1 LKGRWVEMNGH
12 VLEYPNYV
20 LMLYD
25 EARIGNWESVHEVI
39 NEHWN
44 DVLALAT
51 EVLSR
56 ALINLS
62 VASVVW
68 DMVYRL
74 RERMDEEGADF
85 WKVRGIGSVVGWIE
99 EEGVIAKVLVDGMN
113 KRILVTV
120 EGKLNENVGR
130 WKVALDVG
138 KWIVSDFTFVLI
150 LEKGDKG

>member
-1 LKGRWVEMNGH
+1 MKGG
-12 VLEYPNYV
+12 LEYPNHV

-25 EARIGNWESVHEVI
+25 EAQIGNWESVCEVV

-44 DVLALAT
+44 DVSALAT

-56 ALINLS
+56 ALIDLS

-74 RERMDEEGADF
+74 RERMDEEGANF

-99 EEGVIAKVLVDGMN
+99 DGGVIAKVLVDGVN

-120 EGKLNENVGR
+120 EGELNGDADR

-138 KWIVSDFTFVLI
+138 KWLTPDFTFVLV
-150 LEKGDKG
+150 LGKRG